1 MEKNRSTIDIDGV
14 IKDLSKSLPYV
25 FGRSAILKLMPGI
38 IAPGTLANLASQKKG
53 PPCTVAR
60 GKVLYERDSFLAWL
74 KGWLSNITTSNVEI
88 NKKEICINLR
98 TNLKRKEQTMARP
111 VFIHRSESQKKQMN
125 KKILF
130 RNNINDVWTKGTLI
144 KQNEDS
150 CAEVV
155 VSIGGFTTSLYIPI
169 NKTIPFENN
178 ESLEGTK
185 RHISFNDKDLI
196 IVSKGINHRW
206 EIRLFKEYKNKYY
219 YVYTDVDK
227 SEDKFKYG
235 VPYSSE
241 TAYLLT
247 TITETQTLENLG
259 L

>member
-1 MEKNRSTIDIDGV
+1 
-14 IKDLSKSLPYV
+14 
-25 FGRSAILKLMPGI
+25 
-38 IAPGTLANLASQKKG
+38 
-53 PPCTVAR
+53 
-60 GKVLYERDSFLAWL
+60 
-74 KGWLSNITTSNVEI
+74 
-88 NKKEICINLR
+88 
-98 TNLKRKEQTMARP
+98 MARP

-206 EIRLFKEYKNKYY
+206 EIRLFKEYKNEYY
-219 YVYTDVDK
+219 YVYTDIDR
-227 SEDKFKYG
+227 SEEKFK
-235 VPYSSE
+235 
-241 TAYLLT
+241 
-247 TITETQTLENLG
+247 
-259 L
+259 

>member
-1 MEKNRSTIDIDGV
+1 MEKNRSTIDIDGI

-25 FGRSAILKLMPGI
+25 FGNNTISLSMPCI
-38 IAPGTLANLASQKKG
+38 ITPNTIKNLIDQKKG
-53 PPCTVAR
+53 PPYEIID
-60 GKVLYERDSFLAWL
+60 GNIFYERNSFLQWL
-74 KGWLSNITTSNVEI
+74 KTWLFNITTSNT
-88 NKKEICINLR
+88 KTK
-98 TNLKRKEQTMARP
+98 
-111 VFIHRSESQKKQMN
+111 MN
-125 KKILF
+125 KEILF
-130 RNNINDVWTKGTLI
+130 RNSVNDVWTKGTLI
-144 KQNEDS
+144 KQNENS
-150 CAEVV
+150 CAEIV
-155 VSIGGFTTSLYIPI
+155 VSISGFTTSLYIPI
-169 NKTIPFENN
+169 NKIIPFENN

-185 RHISFNDKDLI
+185 THISFNDKDLI

-241 TAYLLT
+241 TSYLLT
-247 TITETQTLENLG
+247 TITETQTLDDLG